1 MFNIV
6 ELNATVDE
14 LKPINEAI
22 TKDFEISPL
31 SSTEPPTEI
40 HVNSKKDLSLTKEV
54 EAAPIIN
61 DPSPKLNRTFR
72 KMVPLVEKQ
81 NFSAQTETGN
91 LDTTTVYNVS
101 EVFKDSGSTF
111 ATPIVSNVTEE
122 VFDAITEEPKKV
134 NRKRVLHSE
143 KKSNYPYYLG
153 RVIG

>member
-22 TKDFEISPL
+22 TKDIEVLPP
-31 SSTEPPTEI
+31 SSTEFPAEV

-72 KMVPLVEKQ
+72 KMVPLVETQ
-81 NFSAQTETGN
+81 NFNAKTESGN
-91 LDTTTVYNVS
+91 LDTTTVNNVS
-101 EVFKDSGSTF
+101 EAFKDGSSTF
-111 ATPIVSNVTEE
+111 ATPIVGNVTEE
-122 VFDAITEEPKKV
+122 VFDGITEEPKKV
-134 NRKRVLHSE
+134 NRKRVLISE
-143 KKSNYPYYLG
+143 KKSNYPYNIG
-153 RVIG
+153 RVLG